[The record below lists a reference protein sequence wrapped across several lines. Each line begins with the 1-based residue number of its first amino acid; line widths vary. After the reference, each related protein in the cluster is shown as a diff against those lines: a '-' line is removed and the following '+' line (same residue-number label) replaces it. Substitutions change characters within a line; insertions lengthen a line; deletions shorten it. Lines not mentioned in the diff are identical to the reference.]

1 MSDAQLSDAQF
12 SIPMTPHILVIDDR
26 INLSRFIAMEL
37 HSEGYQ
43 VSISYDNATELS
55 ILKNMKPDLI
65 VLNWELRRTSGCEVY
80 HQLRLIDQK
89 VPIVVITA
97 KDESSCRLA
106 LELEVQACLT
116 KPFSMHD
123 LLKTIEYLCK
133 KKVECSA
140 CN

>member
-1 MSDAQLSDAQF
+1 
-12 SIPMTPHILVIDDR
+12 MTPHILVIDDR

-43 VSISYDNATELS
+43 VSISYDNATELL
-55 ILKNMKPDLI
+55 ILRDMKPDLI
-65 VLNWELRRTSGCEVY
+65 VLNWELRRAAGFEIC
-80 HQLRLIDQK
+80 HQLRLIDQQ

-106 LELEVQACLT
+106 LGLEVQACLT

-123 LLKTIEYLCK
+123 LLKAVEYLLCK
-133 KKVECSA
+133 KKIECSIY
-140 CN
+140 N